1 MYNKNNLLWGTALLM
16 FLFSISLIAQQ
27 GINLPRVSQ
36 HATVSQKIGIA
47 EITIDYHRP
56 GVNGRTIWGA
66 LVPYDQI
73 WRAGANENTTIIFSH
88 PVTIAGK
95 NVPAGIY
102 GLHMIPTEKEW
113 TIILNKDYRAW
124 GSFFYV
130 EENDL
135 MRFTV
140 TPETADHQEWL
151 IYSFSEVSPNS
162 TTVQLNW
169 EKLQIPFTIEVDLY
183 KMIIEDIKIQLTS
196 LPGFFWQGWNQA
208 ANYCYQ
214 NGIMLEQG
222 IEWADRSIQINK
234 NVTNTFTKAVILDE
248 LGKSNEANQLKEEAF
263 VDAIENDINTL
274 GYQFLFAGKMDE
286 AIEIF
291 KKNVE
296 MNPDSWNVYDS
307 LGEGYM
313 NKGDSELAIK
323 YFSKALEIAP
333 ENQHERIKGTLTQL
347 KTK

>member
-1 MYNKNNLLWGTALLM
+1 MTNRIHLLWGIVLLI
-16 FLFSISLIAQQ
+16 FLFSISLMAQQ
-27 GINLPRVSQ
+27 GINLPRASQ

-56 GVNGRTIWGA
+56 GVKERGIWGA
-66 LVPYDQI
+66 LVPYDQV
-73 WRAGANENTTIIFSH
+73 WRAGANENTTITFSH
-88 PVTIAGK
+88 PVKIDGK

-113 TIILNKDYRAW
+113 TIILNKDFRAW

-135 MRFTV
+135 IRFTV
-140 TPETADHQEWL
+140 TPETDDHQEWL
-151 IYSFSEVSPNS
+151 MYSFSDVSPNS

>member
-1 MYNKNNLLWGTALLM
+1 MYNRIHLFWGTTLLI
-16 FLFSISLIAQQ
+16 FLFSLSSIAQQ
-27 GINLPRVSQ
+27 GITLPRASQ
-36 HATVSQKIGIA
+36 HATISQKIGIA

-56 GVNGRTIWGA
+56 GVKDREIWGA
-66 LVPYDQI
+66 LVPYNQV
-73 WRAGANENTTIIFSH
+73 WRAGANENTTITFSH
-88 PVTIAGK
+88 QVKIDGK
-95 NVPAGIY
+95 NIPAGTY
-102 GLHMIPTEKEW
+102 GLHMIPTENEW
-113 TIILNKDYRAW
+113 TIILNKDFRAW

-140 TPETADHQEWL
+140 KPETAGYQEWL
-151 IYSFSEVSPNS
+151 TYSFTDVLPSA
-162 TTVQLNW
+162 TTALLSW
-169 EKLQIPFTIEVDLY
+169 EKLQIPFTIEVDLHN
-183 KMIIEDIKIQLTS
+183 MVIEDIKEQLTS

-222 IEWADRSIQINK
+222 VEWADRSIQINK
-234 NVTNTFTKAVILDE
+234 NVTNTFTKAVLLNE
-248 LGKSNEANQLKEEAF
+248 LGRSDEANQLKEEAF
-263 VDAIENDINTL
+263 VDATENDINTL

-291 KKNVE
+291 KKNIE

-307 LGEGYM
+307 LGEGFM
-313 NKGDSELAIK
+313 NKGENESAIK
-323 YFSKALEIAP
+323 YYSKALEIAP
-333 ENQHERIKGTLTQL
+333 ENQQERIKGTLSTL